1 MVQMGRCGGGVRD
14 SAASSGCACPGFP
27 TRDVMTEPDFVKS
40 VTDLGDWRQQAA
52 NGTASQ
58 DTVLRKQF
66 ISDVEVQDDRSV
78 KFVITTGEADRE
90 KDVIDPNGWEVTNY
104 LKNPVVLFAH
114 DYDSLPVARTVS
126 LKQQD
131 DKLIAV
137 AEFAS
142 AELNPMAERVFQML
156 KQGFLRGASVGFRPV
171 AFTFNDARGG
181 VDFAKQE
188 LLEFS
193 IVPIPANAQALMAAG
208 LSDDDTTLLTDWAKD
223 VLTRF
228 HPAVLQTKQP
238 DSEQLN
244 DFLDVV
250 RKMMNN
256 IKVAV
261 KETIRNVDEF
271 QNTSAYG
278 DEDDEEAGIELMSA
292 APHIARGISPRNVSE
307 ETAPMNESWSR
318 PTLGDF
324 SDELWEDLSASE
336 RRKIAGH
343 FAWATAAVPDTFGD
357 MKLPHHRASDGY
369 VVWRGVVAAAGRL
382 DQTSFPSDDMAAV
395 KRHLASHFKEFDRT
409 APWER
414 DAASWSAFVKAR
426 QKRERKTSSPLHDDE
441 LAALLDDYGFDDE
454 AIALVTTTPAKTIG
468 GDGYQ
473 QTILDTL
480 ERIETGLTDRV
491 SVLEEDVVVLE
502 LDDEDVRHEEKSTND
517 ELLVDV
523 DPTVLT
529 DALQAAVRE
538 SVGTVVGAEMRSAIN
553 AMRGRLD

>member
-1 MVQMGRCGGGVRD
+1 
-14 SAASSGCACPGFP
+14 
-27 TRDVMTEPDFVKS
+27 MTEPDFVKS

-228 HPAVLQTKQP
+228 HPAALQTKQP

-271 QNTSAYG
+271 QNTGAYG

-324 SDELWEDLSASE
+324 SDELWEDLSTGE

-454 AIALVTTTPAKTIG
+454 AIALVTTSPAKTIG

-502 LDDEDVRHEEKSTND
+502 LDDVDARHEEKSTDD

>member
-1 MVQMGRCGGGVRD
+1 
-14 SAASSGCACPGFP
+14 
-27 TRDVMTEPDFVKS
+27 MTEPDFVKA
-40 VTDLGDWRQQAA
+40 VADLDNWRREAA
-52 NGTASQ
+52 NGTASE

-66 ISDVEVQDDRSV
+66 VSDIEVQDDRSV
-78 KFVITTGEADRE
+78 KFIITTGDADRE
-90 KDVIDPNGWEVTNY
+90 KDIIDPNGWEVSNY

-171 AFTFNDARGG
+171 AYTFNDARGG

-208 LSDDDTTLLTDWAKD
+208 LSDDDTTLITGWAKD
-223 VLTRF
+223 VLARF
-228 HPAVLQTKQP
+228 DPAALQTKQP

-261 KETIRNVDEF
+261 RETIRNVDQF
-271 QNTSAYG
+271 QNTGAYG
-278 DEDDEEAGIELMSA
+278 EDDDDEDASIELMSVSSR
-292 APHIARGISPRNVSE
+292 IERGVSPKNVSE
-307 ETAPMNESWSR
+307 ETAPMDESWSR

-324 SDELWEDLSASE
+324 SDELWDDLSTGE

-382 DQTSFPSDDMAAV
+382 DQTSFPSEDMDAV
-395 KRHLASHFKEFDRT
+395 KRHLANHFKEFDRT

-414 DAASWSAFVKAR
+414 DASSWSAFVKAR
-426 QKRERKTSSPLHDDE
+426 DKRERKTSSPLHDDE

-454 AIALVTTTPAKTIG
+454 AIALVTTTPSKTIN

-480 ERIETGLTDRV
+480 ERIETGLSDRV
-491 SVLEEDVVVLE
+491 TSLEEDVVVLE
-502 LDDEDVRHEEKSTND
+502 LDDDSEHHEEKSAD
-517 ELLVDV
+517 VVDV
-523 DPTVLT
+523 DPTELAS
-529 DALQAAVRE
+529 ALRVAVRE

>member
-1 MVQMGRCGGGVRD
+1 MPGQRD
-14 SAASSGCACPGFP
+14 ILRLRLS
-27 TRDVMTEPDFVKS
+27 RLHDENDMTEPDFVKAVS
-40 VTDLGDWRQQAA
+40 NLDDWRQQAA
-52 NGTASQ
+52 NGTAPQ
-58 DTVLRKQF
+58 DAVLRKQF

-78 KFVITTGEADRE
+78 KFIITTGDADRE
-90 KDVIDPNGWEVTNY
+90 KDIIDPNGWEVSNY

-171 AFTFNDARGG
+171 AYTFNDARGG

-208 LSDDDTTLLTDWAKD
+208 LSDDDTTLITGWAKD
-223 VLTRF
+223 VLARF
-228 HPAVLQTKQP
+228 DPAALQTKQP

-261 KETIRNVDEF
+261 RETIRNVDQF
-271 QNTSAYG
+271 QNTGAYG
-278 DEDDEEAGIELMSA
+278 EDDDDEDASIELMSVSSR
-292 APHIARGISPRNVSE
+292 IERGVSPKNVSE
-307 ETAPMNESWSR
+307 ETAPMDESWSR

-324 SDELWEDLSASE
+324 SDELWDDLSTGE

-382 DQTSFPSDDMAAV
+382 DQTSFPSEDMDAV
-395 KRHLASHFKEFDRT
+395 KRHLANHFKEFDRT

-414 DAASWSAFVKAR
+414 DASSWSAFVKAR
-426 QKRERKTSSPLHDDE
+426 DKRERKTSSPLHDDE

-454 AIALVTTTPAKTIG
+454 AIALVTTTPSKTIN

-473 QTILDTL
+473 QTILATL
-480 ERIETGLTDRV
+480 ERIETGLSDRV
-491 SVLEEDVVVLE
+491 TSLEEDVVVLE
-502 LDDEDVRHEEKSTND
+502 LDDDSEHHEEKSAD
-517 ELLVDV
+517 VVDV
-523 DPTVLT
+523 DPTELAS
-529 DALQAAVRE
+529 ALRVAVRE

>member
-1 MVQMGRCGGGVRD
+1 
-14 SAASSGCACPGFP
+14 
-27 TRDVMTEPDFVKS
+27 MTEPDFVKA
-40 VTDLGDWRQQAA
+40 VADLDDWRQQAA
-52 NGTASQ
+52 SGTASE

-66 ISDVEVQDDRSV
+66 VSDIEVQDDRSV
-78 KFVITTGEADRE
+78 KFIITTGDADRE
-90 KDVIDPNGWEVTNY
+90 KDVIDPNGWEVSNY

-171 AFTFNDARGG
+171 AYTFNDARGG

-208 LSDDDTTLLTDWAKD
+208 LSDDDTTLITGWAKD
-223 VLTRF
+223 VLARF
-228 HPAVLQTKQP
+228 DPAALQTKQP

-261 KETIRNVDEF
+261 RETIRSVDEF
-271 QNTSAYG
+271 QNTSGYG
-278 DEDDEEAGIELMSA
+278 RDDDDEDASIELMSVSSR
-292 APHIARGISPRNVSE
+292 IERGVSPKNVSE
-307 ETAPMNESWSR
+307 ETAPMDESWSR

-324 SDELWEDLSASE
+324 SDELWDDLSTGE

-382 DQTSFPSDDMAAV
+382 DQTSFPSEDMDAV
-395 KRHLASHFKEFDRT
+395 KRHLANHFKEFDRT

-414 DAASWSAFVKAR
+414 DASSWSAFVKAR
-426 QKRERKTSSPLHDDE
+426 DRRERKTLSPLHDDE
-441 LAALLDDYGFDDE
+441 LAALLDDYGFNDE
-454 AIALVTTTPAKTIG
+454 AIALVTTTPSKTIN

-480 ERIETGLTDRV
+480 ERIETGLSDRV
-491 SVLEEDVVVLE
+491 ASLEEDVVVLE
-502 LDDEDVRHEEKSTND
+502 LDDDSEHHEEKSTD
-517 ELLVDV
+517 VVDV
-523 DPTVLT
+523 DPTELAS
-529 DALQAAVRE
+529 ALRVAVRE

>member
-1 MVQMGRCGGGVRD
+1 
-14 SAASSGCACPGFP
+14 
-27 TRDVMTEPDFVKS
+27 MTEPDFVKT
-40 VTDLGDWRQQAA
+40 VADLDDWRQQAA

-58 DTVLRKQF
+58 ETVLRKQF

-78 KFVITTGEADRE
+78 KFVITTGDADRE
-90 KDVIDPNGWEVTNY
+90 KDVIDPNGWEVSNY

-126 LKQQD
+126 LKQQND
-131 DKLIAV
+131 TLIAV

-156 KQGFLRGASVGFRPV
+156 KQGFLRGASVGFRPM
-171 AFTFNDARGG
+171 AFTFNEARGG

-223 VLTRF
+223 VLRRF
-228 HPAVLQTKQP
+228 DPSALHHKQP
-238 DSEQLN
+238 DSDQLN

-261 KETIRNVDEF
+261 RETIRNVDEF
-271 QNTSAYG
+271 QNTGAYG
-278 DEDDEEAGIELMSA
+278 DDDDDTEEAGIELMSVA
-292 APHIARGISPRNVSE
+292 SRIARGISPRNVSE
-307 ETAPMNESWSR
+307 KTAPMDESWRKPS
-318 PTLGDF
+318 LGDF
-324 SDELWEDLSASE
+324 ADEPWEDLSTGE

-343 FAWATAAVPDTFGD
+343 FAWATAAAPDAFGD
-357 MKLPHHRASDGY
+357 MKLPHHRATDGY

-382 DQTSFPSDDMAAV
+382 DQTDFPSEDMDAV
-395 KRHLASHFKEFDRT
+395 KRHLADHFKEFDRE

-426 QKRERKTSSPLHDDE
+426 DRRARKTASPAHEDE
-441 LAALLDDYGFDDE
+441 LAALLDDYGFE
-454 AIALVTTTPAKTIG
+454 AEALALVTTTPKASDDIG
-468 GDGYQ
+468 Q
-473 QTILDTL
+473 QAILDTL
-480 ERIETGLTDRV
+480 ARIETGLAERV
-491 SVLEEDVVVLE
+491 SSLEEDVVVLE
-502 LDDEDVRHEEKSTND
+502 LDDEDEHREEKSAD
-517 ELLVDV
+517 VVDV
-523 DPTVLT
+523 DPTELAS
-529 DALQAAVRE
+529 ALRVAVQE

>member
-1 MVQMGRCGGGVRD
+1 
-14 SAASSGCACPGFP
+14 
-27 TRDVMTEPDFVKS
+27 MTEPDFVKAVS
-40 VTDLGDWRQQAA
+40 NLDDWRQQAA
-52 NGTASQ
+52 NGTASH
-58 DTVLRKQF
+58 DAVLRKQF

-78 KFVITTGEADRE
+78 KFIITTGAADRE
-90 KDVIDPNGWEVTNY
+90 KDVIDPDGWEIGNY

-114 DYDSLPVARTVS
+114 DYDSLPVARTIS
-126 LKQQD
+126 LEQKD

-137 AEFAS
+137 AEFAT

-156 KQGFLRGASVGFRPV
+156 KQGFLRGASVGFRPMSF
-171 AFTFNDARGG
+171 AFNDVRGG

-228 HPAVLQTKQP
+228 DPGALQTKQP
-238 DSEQLN
+238 SSEQLN

-256 IKVAV
+256 IKEAV
-261 KETIRNVDEF
+261 RETISNVDEF
-271 QNTSAYG
+271 QNTGAYG
-278 DEDDEEAGIELMSA
+278 DDDDDDDKAVIEFASVE
-292 APHIARGISPRNVSE
+292 PDSVKGVSPRNVSE

-324 SDELWEDLSASE
+324 SDELWEDLSTGE

-343 FAWATAAVPDTFGD
+343 FAWATDAVPDAFGD
-357 MKLPHHRASDGY
+357 MKLPHHRSSDGY
-369 VVWRGVVAAAGRL
+369 VVWRGVVAASGRL
-382 DQTSFPSDDMAAV
+382 DQTDFPSEDMGAV
-395 KRHLASHFKEFDRT
+395 KRHLSKHFKEFDRE

-414 DAASWSAFVKAR
+414 DAFSWSAFVRAR
-426 QKRERKTSSPLHDDE
+426 DKRQRKTSAPLHDDE
-441 LAALLDDYGFDDE
+441 LASMLDDYGFEDE
-454 AIALVTTTPAKTIG
+454 AVALVTTKRTKTT
-468 GDGYQ
+468 DDTDHQ
-473 QTILDTL
+473 QTILHML
-480 ERIETGLTDRV
+480 ERIETGLTGRV
-491 SVLEEDVVVLE
+491 ASLEQDVVVLE
-502 LDDEDVRHEEKSTND
+502 LDDEVERHEEKSADD

-523 DPTVLT
+523 DPTELAS
-529 DALQAAVRE
+529 ALRVAVQE

-553 AMRGRLD
+553 AMRGRLDY

>member
-1 MVQMGRCGGGVRD
+1 
-14 SAASSGCACPGFP
+14 
-27 TRDVMTEPDFVKS
+27 
-40 VTDLGDWRQQAA
+40 
-52 NGTASQ
+52 
-58 DTVLRKQF
+58 
-66 ISDVEVQDDRSV
+66 
-78 KFVITTGEADRE
+78 
-90 KDVIDPNGWEVTNY
+90 
-104 LKNPVVLFAH
+104 
-114 DYDSLPVARTVS
+114 
-126 LKQQD
+126 
-131 DKLIAV
+131 
-137 AEFAS
+137 
-142 AELNPMAERVFQML
+142 
-156 KQGFLRGASVGFRPV
+156 
-171 AFTFNDARGG
+171 
-181 VDFAKQE
+181 
-188 LLEFS
+188 
-193 IVPIPANAQALMAAG
+193 
-208 LSDDDTTLLTDWAKD
+208 
-223 VLTRF
+223 
-228 HPAVLQTKQP
+228 
-238 DSEQLN
+238 
-244 DFLDVV
+244 
-250 RKMMNN
+250 
-256 IKVAV
+256 
-261 KETIRNVDEF
+261 
-271 QNTSAYG
+271 
-278 DEDDEEAGIELMSA
+278 LMSA

-324 SDELWEDLSASE
+324 SDELWEDLSTGE